1 MQGERYLDVKLA
13 VKYLSRDN
21 DLKTL
26 IDHFGVITLKRRR
39 NYFKSLLRSIIH
51 QQLSSKAAGTIEN
64 RFLELYNASRYPS
77 PEEVLKTPAEV
88 IQNVGISRMKTEY
101 IRGLAKVIVD
111 RDIRLDKLTEL
122 SNDEVGTVLKQVRGI
137 GQWTVDMFLI
147 FSLNRP
153 DVFPLNDLG
162 IQKGLMLFLGRAKY
176 LDRESMLS
184 YSEKWKPYRTL
195 VSLYLWKIVDEGI
208 DISSQ
213 KKPLICELTLA

>member
-51 QQLSSKAAGTIEN
+51 QQLSGKAARTIEN
-64 RFLELYNASRYPS
+64 RFLELYNGNRYPT
-77 PEEVLKTPAEV
+77 PEEVLKTPAEA

-101 IRGLAKVIVD
+101 IRGLAKIID
-111 RDIRLDKLTEL
+111 DGDIRLEKLKEL

-176 LDRESMLS
+176 LNRESMLS

-208 DISSQ
+208 DISSH
-213 KKPLICELTLA
+213 KKP

>member
-111 RDIRLDKLTEL
+111 RDIRLEKLTEL

-213 KKPLICELTLA
+213 KKP

>member
-1 MQGERYLDVKLA
+1 MERHLDIELA
-13 VKYLSRDN
+13 LKYLSRDK

-51 QQLSSKAAGTIEN
+51 QQLSGKAARTIEN
-64 RFLELYNASRYPS
+64 RFLELYNGNQYPT
-77 PEEVLKTPAEV
+77 PEEVLKTPAEA

-101 IRGLAKVIVD
+101 IRGLAKIID
-111 RDIRLDKLTEL
+111 DGDIRLEKLSEL
-122 SNDEVGTVLKQVRGI
+122 SNDEVGNVLKEVKGI

-162 IQKGLMLFLGRAKY
+162 IQKGLMLLLGRQKI
-176 LDRESMLS
+176 LSQESMLS
-184 YSEKWKPYRTL
+184 HSKKWKPYRTL
-195 VSLYLWKIVDEGI
+195 ASLYLWKIVDEGMI
-208 DISSQ
+208 G
-213 KKPLICELTLA
+213 L

>member
-101 IRGLAKVIVD
+101 IRCLAKVIVD

-213 KKPLICELTLA
+213 KKP

>member
-1 MQGERYLDVKLA
+1 MERHLDIELA
-13 VKYLSRDN
+13 LKYLSRDK

-51 QQLSSKAAGTIEN
+51 QQLSGKAARTIEN
-64 RFLELYNASRYPS
+64 RFLELYNGNRYPT
-77 PEEVLKTPAEV
+77 PEEVLKTPAEA

-101 IRGLAKVIVD
+101 IRGLAKIID
-111 RDIRLDKLTEL
+111 DGDIRLEKLKEL

-208 DISSQ
+208 DISSH
-213 KKPLICELTLA
+213 KKP

>member
-1 MQGERYLDVKLA
+1 MKRHLDIELA
-13 VKYLSRDN
+13 LKYLSRDK

-51 QQLSSKAAGTIEN
+51 QQLSGKAARTIEN
-64 RFLELYNASRYPS
+64 RFLELYNGNRYPT
-77 PEEVLKTPAEV
+77 PEEVLKTPAEA

-101 IRGLAKVIVD
+101 IRGLAKIID
-111 RDIRLDKLTEL
+111 DGDIRLEKLSEL
-122 SNDEVGTVLKQVRGI
+122 SNDEVGNVLKEVKGI

-162 IQKGLMLFLGRAKY
+162 IQKGLMLLLGRQKI
-176 LDRESMLS
+176 LSQESMLS
-184 YSEKWKPYRTL
+184 HSKKWKPYRTL
-195 VSLYLWKIVDEGI
+195 ASLYLWKIVDEGMI
-208 DISSQ
+208 G
-213 KKPLICELTLA
+213 L

>member
-64 RFLELYNASRYPS
+64 RFLELYNPNRYPS

-176 LDRESMLS
+176 LNRESMLS

-208 DISSQ
+208 DISSH
-213 KKPLICELTLA
+213 KKP

>member
-1 MQGERYLDVKLA
+1 MQGKRYLDVKLA

-64 RFLELYNASRYPS
+64 RFLELYNVSRYPS

-101 IRGLAKVIVD
+101 IRGLAKIID
-111 RDIRLDKLTEL
+111 DGDIRLDKLTEL

-213 KKPLICELTLA
+213 KKP

>member
-1 MQGERYLDVKLA
+1 MEQHLDIELA
-13 VKYLSRDN
+13 LKYLSRDK

-51 QQLSSKAAGTIEN
+51 KQLSGKAARTIEN
-64 RFLELYNASRYPS
+64 RFLELYNGNRYPT
-77 PEEVLKTPAEV
+77 PEEVLKTPAEA

-101 IRGLAKVIVD
+101 IRGLAKIID
-111 RDIRLDKLTEL
+111 DGDIRLEKLTEL
-122 SNDEVGTVLKQVRGI
+122 SNDEVGNVLKEVKGI

-162 IQKGLMLFLGRAKY
+162 IQKGLMLLLGRQKI
-176 LDRESMLS
+176 LSQESMLS
-184 YSEKWKPYRTL
+184 HSKKWKPYRTL
-195 VSLYLWKIVDEGI
+195 ASLYLWKIVDEGMI
-208 DISSQ
+208 G
-213 KKPLICELTLA
+213 L

>member
-1 MQGERYLDVKLA
+1 MEQHLDIELA
-13 VKYLSRDN
+13 LKYLSRDK

-51 QQLSSKAAGTIEN
+51 QQLSGKAARTIEN
-64 RFLELYNASRYPS
+64 RFLELYNGNRYPT
-77 PEEVLKTPAEV
+77 PEEVLKTPAEA

-101 IRGLAKVIVD
+101 IRGLAKIID
-111 RDIRLDKLTEL
+111 DGDIRLEKLSEL
-122 SNDEVGTVLKQVRGI
+122 SNDEVGNVLKEVRGI

-162 IQKGLMLFLGRAKY
+162 IQKGLMLLLGRQKI
-176 LDRESMLS
+176 LSRESMLS
-184 YSEKWKPYRTL
+184 HSKKWKPYRTL
-195 VSLYLWKIVDEGI
+195 ASLYLWKIVDEGMI
-208 DISSQ
+208 G
-213 KKPLICELTLA
+213 L

>member
-1 MQGERYLDVKLA
+1 MERHLDIELA
-13 VKYLSRDN
+13 LKYLSRDK

-51 QQLSSKAAGTIEN
+51 QQLSGKAARTIEN
-64 RFLELYNASRYPS
+64 RFLELYNGNRYPT
-77 PEEVLKTPAEV
+77 PEEVLKTPAEA

-101 IRGLAKVIVD
+101 IRGLAKIID
-111 RDIRLDKLTEL
+111 DGDIRLEKLSEL
-122 SNDEVGTVLKQVRGI
+122 SNDEVGNVLKEVKGI

-162 IQKGLMLFLGRAKY
+162 IQKGLMLLLGRQKI
-176 LDRESMLS
+176 LSQESMLS
-184 YSEKWKPYRTL
+184 HSNKWKPYRTL
-195 VSLYLWKIVDEGI
+195 ASLYLWKIVDEGMI
-208 DISSQ
+208 G
-213 KKPLICELTLA
+213 L

>member
-1 MQGERYLDVKLA
+1 MERHLDIELA
-13 VKYLSRDN
+13 LKYLSRDK

-51 QQLSSKAAGTIEN
+51 QQLSGKAARTIEN
-64 RFLELYNASRYPS
+64 RFLELYNGNRYPT
-77 PEEVLKTPAEV
+77 PEEVLKTPAEA

-101 IRGLAKVIVD
+101 IRGLAKIID
-111 RDIRLDKLTEL
+111 DGDIRLEKLSEL
-122 SNDEVGTVLKQVRGI
+122 SNDEVGNVLKEVRGI

-162 IQKGLMLFLGRAKY
+162 IQKGLMLLLGRQKI
-176 LDRESMLS
+176 LSRESMLS
-184 YSEKWKPYRTL
+184 HSKKWKPYRTL
-195 VSLYLWKIVDEGI
+195 ASLYLWKIVDEGMI
-208 DISSQ
+208 ISSP
-213 KKPLICELTLA
+213 KNPIKS

>member
-1 MQGERYLDVKLA
+1 MERHLDIELA
-13 VKYLSRDN
+13 LKYLSRDK

-51 QQLSSKAAGTIEN
+51 QQLSGKAARTIEN
-64 RFLELYNASRYPS
+64 RFLELYNGNRYPTS
-77 PEEVLKTPAEV
+77 EEVLKTPAEA

-101 IRGLAKVIVD
+101 IRGLAKIID
-111 RDIRLDKLTEL
+111 DGDIRLEKLSEL
-122 SNDEVGTVLKQVRGI
+122 SNDEVGNVLKEVKGI

-162 IQKGLMLFLGRAKY
+162 IQKGLMLLLGRQKI
-176 LDRESMLS
+176 LSQESMLS
-184 YSEKWKPYRTL
+184 HSKKWKPYRTL
-195 VSLYLWKIVDEGI
+195 ASLYLWKIVDEGMI
-208 DISSQ
+208 G
-213 KKPLICELTLA
+213 L

>member
-64 RFLELYNASRYPS
+64 RFLELYNGSRYPS

-101 IRGLAKVIVD
+101 IRGLAKIID
-111 RDIRLDKLTEL
+111 DGDIRLEKLKKL

-176 LDRESMLS
+176 LNRESMLS

-195 VSLYLWKIVDEGI
+195 VSLYLWKIVDEGK
-208 DISSQ
+208 DISSH
-213 KKPLICELTLA
+213 KKP

>member
-64 RFLELYNASRYPS
+64 RFLELYNGSRDPS

-101 IRGLAKVIVD
+101 IRGLAKIID
-111 RDIRLDKLTEL
+111 DGDIRLEKLSEL
-122 SNDEVGTVLKQVRGI
+122 SNDEVGNILKEVKGI

-162 IQKGLMLFLGRAKY
+162 IQKGLMLLLGRQKI
-176 LDRESMLS
+176 LSQESMLS
-184 YSEKWKPYRTL
+184 HSKKWKPYRTL
-195 VSLYLWKIVDEGI
+195 ASLYLWKIVDEGMI
-208 DISSQ
+208 G
-213 KKPLICELTLA
+213 L

>member
-1 MQGERYLDVKLA
+1 MERHLDIELA
-13 VKYLSRDN
+13 LKYLSRDK

-51 QQLSSKAAGTIEN
+51 QQLSGKAAKTIEN
-64 RFLELYNASRYPS
+64 RFLELYNGNRYPT
-77 PEEVLKTPAEV
+77 PEEVLKTPAEA

-101 IRGLAKVIVD
+101 IRGLAKIID
-111 RDIRLDKLTEL
+111 DGEIRLDKLTEL
-122 SNDEVGTVLKQVRGI
+122 SNDEVGNVLKEVKGI

-162 IQKGLMLFLGRAKY
+162 IQKGLMLLLGRQKN
-176 LDRESMLS
+176 LSQESMLS
-184 YSEKWKPYRTL
+184 HSKKWKPYRTL
-195 VSLYLWKIVDEGI
+195 ASLYLWKIVDEGMI
-208 DISSQ
+208 G
-213 KKPLICELTLA
+213 L

>member
-101 IRGLAKVIVD
+101 IRGLAKIID
-111 RDIRLDKLTEL
+111 DGDIRLEKLKEL

-176 LDRESMLS
+176 LNRESMLS

-213 KKPLICELTLA
+213 KKL

>member
-1 MQGERYLDVKLA
+1 MEQHLDIELA
-13 VKYLSRDN
+13 VKYLSRDK

-51 QQLSSKAAGTIEN
+51 QQLSGKAARTIEN
-64 RFLELYNASRYPS
+64 RFLELYNGNRYPT
-77 PEEVLKTPAEV
+77 PEEVLKTPAKA

-101 IRGLAKVIVD
+101 IRGLAKIID
-111 RDIRLDKLTEL
+111 DGDIRLEKLSEL
-122 SNDEVGTVLKQVRGI
+122 SNDEVGNVLKEVRGI

-162 IQKGLMLFLGRAKY
+162 IQKGLMLLLGRQKI
-176 LDRESMLS
+176 LSRESMLS
-184 YSEKWKPYRTL
+184 HSKKWKPYRTL
-195 VSLYLWKIVDEGI
+195 ASLYLWKIVDEGMI
-208 DISSQ
+208 ISSP
-213 KKPLICELTLA
+213 KNPIKS

>member
-1 MQGERYLDVKLA
+1 MQGKRYLDVKLA
-13 VKYLSRDN
+13 VKYLSREN

-153 DVFPLNDLG
+153 DIFPLNDLG

-208 DISSQ
+208 DISFQ
-213 KKPLICELTLA
+213 KKP

>member
-51 QQLSSKAAGTIEN
+51 QQLSGKAARTIEN
-64 RFLELYNASRYPS
+64 RFLELYNGNRYPT
-77 PEEVLKTPAEV
+77 PEEVLKTPAEA

-101 IRGLAKVIVD
+101 IRGLAKIID
-111 RDIRLDKLTEL
+111 DGDIRLEKLSEL
-122 SNDEVGTVLKQVRGI
+122 SNDEVGNVLKEVKGI

-162 IQKGLMLFLGRAKY
+162 IQKGLMLLLGRQKI
-176 LDRESMLS
+176 LSQESMLS
-184 YSEKWKPYRTL
+184 HSKKWKPYRTL
-195 VSLYLWKIVDEGI
+195 ASLYLWKIVDEGM
-208 DISSQ
+208 IS
-213 KKPLICELTLA
+213 L

>member
-1 MQGERYLDVKLA
+1 MERHLDIELA
-13 VKYLSRDN
+13 LKYLSRDK

-51 QQLSSKAAGTIEN
+51 QQLSGKAARTIEN
-64 RFLELYNASRYPS
+64 RFLELYNGNRYPT
-77 PEEVLKTPAEV
+77 PEEVLKTPAEA

-101 IRGLAKVIVD
+101 IRGLAKIID
-111 RDIRLDKLTEL
+111 DGDIRLEKLSEL
-122 SNDEVGTVLKQVRGI
+122 SNDEVGNVLKEVKGI

-162 IQKGLMLFLGRAKY
+162 IQKGLMLLLGRQKN
-176 LDRESMLS
+176 LSQESMLS
-184 YSEKWKPYRTL
+184 HSNKWKPYRTL
-195 VSLYLWKIVDEGI
+195 ASLYLWKIVDEGMI
-208 DISSQ
+208 G
-213 KKPLICELTLA
+213 L

>member
-1 MQGERYLDVKLA
+1 MERHLDIELA
-13 VKYLSRDN
+13 LKYLSRDK

-51 QQLSSKAAGTIEN
+51 QQLSGKAARTIEN
-64 RFLELYNASRYPS
+64 RFLELYNGNQYPT
-77 PEEVLKTPAEV
+77 PEEVLKTPAEA

-101 IRGLAKVIVD
+101 IRGLAKIIAD
-111 RDIRLDKLTEL
+111 GDIRLENLSEL
-122 SNDEVGTVLKQVRGI
+122 SNDEVGNVLKEVKGI

-162 IQKGLMLFLGRAKY
+162 IQKGLMLLLGRQKI
-176 LDRESMLS
+176 LSQESMLS
-184 YSEKWKPYRTL
+184 HSKKWKPYRTL
-195 VSLYLWKIVDEGI
+195 ASLYLWKIVDEGMI
-208 DISSQ
+208 G
-213 KKPLICELTLA
+213 L

>member
-1 MQGERYLDVKLA
+1 MERHLDIELA
-13 VKYLSRDN
+13 LKYLSRDK

-64 RFLELYNASRYPS
+64 RFLELYNGSRYPS

-88 IQNVGISRMKTEY
+88 IRNVGISRMKTEY
-101 IRGLAKVIVD
+101 IRGLAKIID
-111 RDIRLDKLTEL
+111 DGDIRLEKLKEL

-176 LDRESMLS
+176 LNRESMLS

-208 DISSQ
+208 DISSH
-213 KKPLICELTLA
+213 KKP

>member
-1 MQGERYLDVKLA
+1 MEQHLDIELA
-13 VKYLSRDN
+13 VKYLSRDK

-51 QQLSSKAAGTIEN
+51 QQLSGKAARTIEN
-64 RFLELYNASRYPS
+64 RFLELYNGNRYPT
-77 PEEVLKTPAEV
+77 PEEVLKTPAEA

-101 IRGLAKVIVD
+101 IRGLAKIID
-111 RDIRLDKLTEL
+111 DGDIRLEKLSEL
-122 SNDEVGTVLKQVRGI
+122 SNDEVGNVLKEVKGI

-162 IQKGLMLFLGRAKY
+162 IQKGLMLLLGRQKI
-176 LDRESMLS
+176 LSQESMLS
-184 YSEKWKPYRTL
+184 HSKKWKPYRTL
-195 VSLYLWKIVDEGI
+195 ASLYLWKIVDEGMI
-208 DISSQ
+208 G
-213 KKPLICELTLA
+213 L

>member
-1 MQGERYLDVKLA
+1 MEQHLDIELA
-13 VKYLSRDN
+13 LKYLSRDK

-51 QQLSSKAAGTIEN
+51 QQLSGKAARTIEN
-64 RFLELYNASRYPS
+64 RFLELYNGNRYPT
-77 PEEVLKTPAEV
+77 PEEVLKTPAEA

-101 IRGLAKVIVD
+101 IRGLAKIID
-111 RDIRLDKLTEL
+111 DGDIRLEKLTEL
-122 SNDEVGTVLKQVRGI
+122 SNDEVGNVLKEVKGI

-162 IQKGLMLFLGRAKY
+162 IQKGLMLLLGRQKI
-176 LDRESMLS
+176 LSQESMLS
-184 YSEKWKPYRTL
+184 HSKKWKPYRTL
-195 VSLYLWKIVDEGI
+195 ASLYLWKIVDEGMI
-208 DISSQ
+208 G
-213 KKPLICELTLA
+213 L

>member
-64 RFLELYNASRYPS
+64 RFLELYNGSRYPS
-77 PEEVLKTPAEV
+77 PEKVLKTPADV

-101 IRGLAKVIVD
+101 IRCLAKIID
-111 RDIRLDKLTEL
+111 DGDIRLEKLKEL

-176 LDRESMLS
+176 LNRESMLS

-208 DISSQ
+208 DISSH
-213 KKPLICELTLA
+213 KKP

>member
-1 MQGERYLDVKLA
+1 MERHLDIELA
-13 VKYLSRDN
+13 LKYLSRDK

-51 QQLSSKAAGTIEN
+51 QQLSGKAARTIEN
-64 RFLELYNASRYPS
+64 RFLELYNGNRYPT
-77 PEEVLKTPAEV
+77 PEEVLKTPAEA

-101 IRGLAKVIVD
+101 IRGLATIID
-111 RDIRLDKLTEL
+111 DGDIRLEKLSEL
-122 SNDEVGTVLKQVRGI
+122 SNDEVGNVLKEVKGI

-162 IQKGLMLFLGRAKY
+162 IQKGLMLLLGRQKI
-176 LDRESMLS
+176 LSQESMLS
-184 YSEKWKPYRTL
+184 HSKKWKPYRTL
-195 VSLYLWKIVDEGI
+195 ASLYLWKIVDEGMI
-208 DISSQ
+208 G
-213 KKPLICELTLA
+213 L

>member
-1 MQGERYLDVKLA
+1 MEQHLDIELA
-13 VKYLSRDN
+13 LKYLSRDK

-51 QQLSSKAAGTIEN
+51 QQLSGKAARTIEN
-64 RFLELYNASRYPS
+64 RFLELYNGNRYPT
-77 PEEVLKTPAEV
+77 PEEVLKTPAEA

-101 IRGLAKVIVD
+101 IRGLAKIID
-111 RDIRLDKLTEL
+111 DGDIRLEKLTEL

-208 DISSQ
+208 DISSH
-213 KKPLICELTLA
+213 KKP